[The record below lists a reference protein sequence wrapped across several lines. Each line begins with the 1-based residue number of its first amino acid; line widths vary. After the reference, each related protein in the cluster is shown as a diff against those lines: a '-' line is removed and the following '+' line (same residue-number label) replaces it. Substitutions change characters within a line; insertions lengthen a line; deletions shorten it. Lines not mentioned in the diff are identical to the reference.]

1 MDMERATRYVRD
13 RAKPVEQDAREII
26 SQLVKN
32 GVADWEIFW
41 MYDERYI
48 YMEI

>member
-1 MDMERATRYVRD
+1 MNMEKATRYSRNL
-13 RAKPVEQDAREII
+13 AKPVEQDAREII

-32 GVADWEIFW
+32 GVTSWEIFW
-41 MYDERYI
+41 MYDEQYI